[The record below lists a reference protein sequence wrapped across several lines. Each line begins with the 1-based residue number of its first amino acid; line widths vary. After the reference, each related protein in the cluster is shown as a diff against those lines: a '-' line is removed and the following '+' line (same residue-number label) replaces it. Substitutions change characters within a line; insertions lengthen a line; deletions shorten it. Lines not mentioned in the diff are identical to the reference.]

1 MEYDLKEITEEIEN
15 MNIEELESEI
25 IEIEKIIQK
34 IDNFDNERGENN
46 NE

>member
-34 IDNFDNERGENN
+34 IDNFENERGENN